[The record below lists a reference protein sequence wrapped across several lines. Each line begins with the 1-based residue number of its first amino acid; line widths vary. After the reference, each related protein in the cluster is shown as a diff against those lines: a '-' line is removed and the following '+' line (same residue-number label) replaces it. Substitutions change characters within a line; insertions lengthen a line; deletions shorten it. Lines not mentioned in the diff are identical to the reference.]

1 MEVCIENAIA
11 NAMTHACEF
20 QIQDWIQV
28 LTNISDTVKDLDY
41 KDFAV
46 KGDKN
51 ETAGH
56 APANPPG
63 PIKVPASS
71 IPAERARLQPPI
83 TIEDNFT
90 VPLCLVFKDLF
101 LKEITASLSPHQQ
114 MNF

>member
-1 MEVCIENAIA
+1 VRIWFAKMEVRIENAIA
-11 NAMTHACEF
+11 NAMTHTCEF

-71 IPAERARLQPPI
+71 IPAE
-83 TIEDNFT
+83 
-90 VPLCLVFKDLF
+90 
-101 LKEITASLSPHQQ
+101 
-114 MNF
+114 